1 MKNEKGS
8 KWSSMGMLFTGIP
21 IGMLLMMTIIPEQ
34 GAKTN
39 TYLISSII
47 CLAAAVLFFA
57 VYVIITFLMPVINR
71 RKAAM
76 MALGRE
82 GIQMVRSDATAMQ
95 VYKGIYALMDG
106 KFAKAESLLQLA
118 LSKSDIR
125 QNQMFCVEW
134 LIRLYSAMENDSK
147 LLWCYRK
154 AVELA
159 PDNSDAQTRLG
170 QEYLANG
177 SLDQAVYCFE
187 QALRYNPND
196 GFSYY
201 SLATIHMM
209 RGEDDKA
216 FEALQNLKKINE
228 DHPLCHSQLANY
240 YAITGNREMAMLE
253 CKRAQ
258 LCGFKDPDEINRRI
272 NAMLSF
278 NETEFSGE
286 DLPNIYYRKIEKPE
300 SKEKNIKSER
310 TDPDKQDPDSTGNGQ
325 L

>member
-1 MKNEKGS
+1 MKNNKES
-8 KWSSMGMLFTGIP
+8 KWGNFGLLFSGIAIGVMFMLMCFTKV
-21 IGMLLMMTIIPEQ
+21 END
-34 GAKTN
+34 N
-39 TYLISSII
+39 TYLICGILFS
-47 CLAAAVLFFA
+47 AAAVIFLS
-57 VYVIITFLMPVINR
+57 VYLVIEFLMPVISR
-71 RKAAM
+71 RRAAM

-82 GIQMVRSDATAMQ
+82 GIVMVRKDKNAML

-106 KFAKAESLLQLA
+106 KFVKAESMLQLA

-125 QNQMFCVEW
+125 QNQMFCIEW
-134 LIRLYSAMENDSK
+134 LIKLYSAMENDSK
-147 LLWCYRK
+147 LMWCYRK

-159 PDNSDAQTRLG
+159 PDNPDAQTRLG

-177 SLDQAVYCFE
+177 RLDQAIYCFE

-209 RGEDDKA
+209 RGKDAEA

-228 DHPLCHSQLANY
+228 DHPLYHSQLANY
-240 YAITGNREMAMLE
+240 YAITGNREMAVLE

-258 LCGFKDPDEINRRI
+258 LCGFKDPEELNRRI

-278 NETEFSGE
+278 NETKFSGE

-300 SKEKNIKSER
+300 NIDGSEKQTPSGTENS
-310 TDPDKQDPDSTGNGQ
+310 
-325 L
+325 

>member
-1 MKNEKGS
+1 MKNEKDN
-8 KWSSMGMLFTGIP
+8 KWGNIGLLFGGIAIGVLFMSMISVRFSSENALLIFGI
-21 IGMLLMMTIIPEQ
+21 IF
-34 GAKTN
+34 
-39 TYLISSII
+39 
-47 CLAAAVLFFA
+47 LAAAALFLS
-57 VYVIITFLMPVINR
+57 VYLIISFLVPVINR

-82 GIQMVRSDATAMQ
+82 GIRIMRSDTTAKQ
-95 VYKGIYALMDG
+95 AYKGIYALMDG
-106 KFAKAESLLQLA
+106 KFVKAESLLQLA

-159 PDNSDAQTRLG
+159 PDNSEAQTRLG

-177 SLDQAVYCFE
+177 SLDQAIYCFE

-258 LCGFKDPDEINRRI
+258 LCGFKDPEEINRRI

-286 DLPNIYYRKIEKPE
+286 DLPDIYYRKIEKPE
-300 SKEKNIKSER
+300 SKDGSSGSGN
-310 TDPDKQDPDSTGNGQ
+310 KQDPGSTEKN
-325 L
+325 

>member
-1 MKNEKGS
+1 MKNEKES
-8 KWSSMGMLFTGIP
+8 KWSTLGMLFTGIP
-21 IGMLLMMTIIPEQ
+21 IGMLLMMVILSEQ
-34 GAKTN
+34 RDKMN

-47 CLAAAVLFFA
+47 CLAAAVIFFA
-57 VYVIITFLMPVINR
+57 VYAVITFLMPVINR
-71 RKAAM
+71 RRAAM

-82 GIQMVRSDATAMQ
+82 GIKMVRSDDTAML

-125 QNQMFCVEW
+125 QNQMFCIEW

-154 AVELA
+154 AVELS
-159 PDNSDAQTRLG
+159 PDNPDAQTRLG

-177 SLDQAVYCFE
+177 RLEQALYCFE

-216 FEALQNLKKINE
+216 FEDLQNLKKINE

-258 LCGFKDPDEINRRI
+258 LCGFKDPEEINRRI

-286 DLPNIYYRKIEKPE
+286 DLPDIYYRKIEKPE
-300 SKEKNIKSER
+300 S
-310 TDPDKQDPDSTGNGQ
+310 TDGGSQSGDKRDSSDTENS
-325 L
+325 